1 VGAVSF
7 SQSDF
12 WPIDTCYYIAR
23 KREDDWRYLRALL
36 EYLDL
41 GRLNAATGVPGL
53 SRRDALAIRGA
64 FPSPEEQRAIAT
76 ILESADAAIERTR
89 DALRQA
95 IRLQDGV
102 LQELLTLGIGQEGRV
117 RSISRDPRLFQPTDI
132 GKMPTG
138 WEISTVG
145 VEFDIQ
151 TGFTLN
157 VNRRPVLNRRKYLRV
172 ANVQRGRLDLTDVSE
187 LEAGEDE
194 FQKRKLKE
202 DDLLV
207 VEGHADSMQIG
218 RCAMVNKQAAGLT
231 FQNHL
236 YCLRP
241 KRVEANF
248 GCLWLN
254 STFAK
259 RYWRRVCSTTSG
271 LNTINQRKLK
281 RMAFPVPPKKERE
294 RICELEASASSL
306 VHTVQ
311 GKLSILLDLKRG
323 LMQDLLTGKVRVPAV
338 LEVARS

>member
-1 VGAVSF
+1 
-7 SQSDF
+7 
-12 WPIDTCYYIAR
+12 
-23 KREDDWRYLRALL
+23 
-36 EYLDL
+36 
-41 GRLNAATGVPGL
+41 
-53 SRRDALAIRGA
+53 
-64 FPSPEEQRAIAT
+64 
-76 ILESADAAIERTR
+76 
-89 DALRQA
+89 
-95 IRLQDGV
+95 
-102 LQELLTLGIGQEGRV
+102 
-117 RSISRDPRLFQPTDI
+117 
-132 GKMPTG
+132 MPTG